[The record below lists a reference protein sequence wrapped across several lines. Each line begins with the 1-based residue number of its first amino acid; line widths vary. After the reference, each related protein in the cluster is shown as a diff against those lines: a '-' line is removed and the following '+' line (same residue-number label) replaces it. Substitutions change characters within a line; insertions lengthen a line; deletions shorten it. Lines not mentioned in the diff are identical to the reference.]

1 LKTINKAASP
11 SPHDAK
17 TPRARYFLVLDISR
31 LALVCILEALSLT
44 GLTWHEWLGFV
55 LCALVLFHV
64 IVQWPWF
71 ATEFRRL
78 LTRGAYRTRV
88 NSALNY
94 LLFILMVAVLVSGVL
109 ISNQIAPLAGSAL
122 GRPRVWTELHG
133 WLNFT
138 LIVVVGVH
146 LAVNWDLILGT
157 IRRRTV
163 PSARV
168 PAPGKI
174 VWRGAIVLFAVC
186 LVAAAAYAAMAS
198 MLKPTPSEKRA
209 TMQTASATPAPP
221 LRKGR
226 SQSFRGGLRELGT
239 TVLVVVFVAIIGR
252 YVLRV
257 HL

>member
-1 LKTINKAASP
+1 M
-11 SPHDAK
+11 
-17 TPRARYFLVLDISR
+17 
-31 LALVCILEALSLT
+31 LALVCVLEALSLT
-44 GLTWHEWLGFV
+44 GLAWHEWLGFL

-78 LTRGAYRTRV
+78 FTPGAYRTRV

-94 LLFILMVAVLVSGVL
+94 LLFIVMVAVLVSGVL
-109 ISNQIAPLAGSAL
+109 ISNQIAPLVGNAL

-133 WLNFT
+133 WLNFI
-138 LIVVVGVH
+138 LIVLVGVH

-163 PSARV
+163 PLARM
-168 PAPGKI
+168 PAPEKI
-174 VWRGAIVLFAVC
+174 VWRGAIVLFAAC
-186 LVAAAAYAAMAS
+186 LVAATAYATMAA
-198 MLKPTPSEKRA
+198 MLKPMPREIRA
-209 TMQTASATPAPP
+209 TMQTASASAAQAPP

-226 SQSFRGGLRELGT
+226 SQSFRRGLPELDIA
-239 TVLVVVFVAIIGR
+239 VLVVIFVVIIGR
-252 YVLRV
+252 YVLRI